1 MPGHSTLDPWDLA
14 RGVRRQ
20 CKRHQGKIR
29 AHLVCQVPPMP
40 AQPLRAAEAAASS
53 LLAAVESHSPDAV
66 QKIRQHLIPAV
77 AHFSVWALSI

>member
-1 MPGHSTLDPWDLA
+1 MPGHSTLDPGDLA

-20 CKRHQGKIR
+20 CKRHQKNIR
-29 AHLVCQVPPMP
+29 AHLVCQVQPMP

-53 LLAAVESHSPDAV
+53 LLAAVESHSPHAV

-77 AHFSVWALSI
+77 AHFSVWALSK